1 MTAVHHVLDS
11 LAPFDAIADEVRALR
26 DALAARGVGG
36 GIHAAHVHPAL
47 RGEGL
52 PLDALPPGEAVV
64 LHHSIGSPAVD
75 AALSAGGP
83 LAVRYQNVTPARWFR
98 GVNDRLADA
107 AARGRADLDRLA
119 PRATAAIAPST
130 YSAEEARAAGFP
142 AVAVV
147 PILLPE
153 APAPPPAQASP
164 TGGPLLVT
172 IGRIAPHK
180 RIDEVLR
187 VFACYRRGCA
197 PAARLVVAGSDGGFE
212 PYGRACRTLAER
224 LGVAAAVDFAGVVP
238 EAEKHAL
245 LARADCYLAC
255 TEHEGFCVPLVE
267 AMRAGVPIVARAE
280 AAVPETVG
288 RGGVVVATRD
298 HAVLAELVH
307 AVAGDPVARAAAR
320 REAARF
326 DPARVGEQ
334 LVDAVLRAVGPA
346 PLSG

>member
-1 MTAVHHVLDS
+1 MRAVNHVLDS

-36 GIHAAHVHPAL
+36 GVHAAHVHPSL
-47 RGEGL
+47 RAEGL
-52 PLDALPPGEAVV
+52 PLEALPPGEPVV

-75 AALSAGGP
+75 AALAAGGP

-107 AARGRADLDRLA
+107 AVRGRADLDRLA
-119 PRATAAIAPST
+119 PRAAAAIAPST
-130 YSAEEARAAGFP
+130 YSAEEARAAGF
-142 AVAVV
+142 ATVAVV

-153 APAPPPAQASP
+153 PVPAAAAAVAAAS
-164 TGGPLLVT
+164 GPVVVT

-197 PAARLVVAGSDGGFE
+197 PDARLVVAGSDAGFE
-212 PYGRACRTLAER
+212 PYGRACRVLAGR
-224 LGVAAAVDFAGVVP
+224 LGLAAAAEFPGVIP
-238 EAEKHAL
+238 EAEKQAL

-267 AMRAGVPIVARAE
+267 AMRAGVPVVARAE

-307 AVAGDPVARAAAR
+307 AVAGDPTARAAAR

-326 DPARVGEQ
+326 APARVGEQ
-334 LVDAVLRAVGPA
+334 LVDAVLGAFGRAV
-346 PLSG
+346 SG

>member
-1 MTAVHHVLDS
+1 
-11 LAPFDAIADEVRALR
+11 
-26 DALAARGVGG
+26 
-36 GIHAAHVHPAL
+36 
-47 RGEGL
+47 
-52 PLDALPPGEAVV
+52 
-64 LHHSIGSPAVD
+64 
-75 AALSAGGP
+75 
-83 LAVRYQNVTPARWFR
+83 LAVRYQNVTPDRWFR

-107 AARGRADLDRLA
+107 AVRGRADVERLA
-119 PRATAAIAPST
+119 HRSAAAIAPST
-130 YSAEEARAAGFP
+130 YSADEARAAGFP

-153 APAPPPAQASP
+153 APAPAPALAPVPPAA
-164 TGGPLLVT
+164 GPLIVT

-197 PAARLVVAGSDGGFE
+197 PTARLVVAGSDGGFE
-212 PYGRACRTLAER
+212 PYGRACRALADR
-224 LGVAAAVDFAGVVP
+224 LGVADAVDLAGVVS

-245 LARADCYLAC
+245 LAGADCYLAC

-326 DPARVGEQ
+326 DPARVGLA
-334 LVDAVLRAVGPA
+334 LVDAVLAALAR
-346 PLSG
+346 

>member
-1 MTAVHHVLDS
+1 M
-11 LAPFDAIADEVRALR
+11 
-26 DALAARGVGG
+26 
-36 GIHAAHVHPAL
+36 
-47 RGEGL
+47 
-52 PLDALPPGEAVV
+52 

-75 AALSAGGP
+75 AALGAGGP

-107 AARGRADLDRLA
+107 AVRGRADLDA
-119 PRATAAIAPST
+119 S
-130 YSAEEARAAGFP
+130 RAARDRRHR
-142 AVAVV
+142 AVD
-147 PILLPE
+147 LLGRGGARGRVRGTSPSSRSCC
-153 APAPPPAQASP
+153 PRRRRRRPRLRRP
-164 TGGPLLVT
+164 TGGPLIVT
-172 IGRIAPHK
+172 IGRVAPHK

-320 REAARF
+320 RESARF

-346 PLSG
+346 PRSG